1 MSENTNAMA
10 LNLIRTITAFQTGV
24 GRKTFTSSAVT
35 FADLKPELI
44 AQGFDLNNMRVLEG
58 NTNLDLINDNAILP
72 TNIERRGQ
80 ITNDL
85 TIVMAPIARPKSGAD
100 EETGDTTADN
110 EDPQYDF
117 TKDGLKIT
125 LLGVSRKD
133 LIALVKEY
141 LGVPIVSGIVKAYF
155 GSYQSIPTKK
165 LKEMVVE
172 FLFWIHTE
180 EKAVALAHMQEM
192 LDNLLDTSTE
202 GLSETLPTIQGFTG
216 HQGVEGVAGCNCGCK
231 KEIEEVKQQLDF
243 NNTEYVKGIQ
253 SIVKGFLHLQD
264 NVFNSVKKDDLSP
277 QEDEL
282 EEMLE
287 KLNQ

>member
-10 LNLIRTITAFQTGV
+10 LNLVRTITAFQTGV

-100 EETGDTTADN
+100 EETEDTTADN
-110 EDPQYDF
+110 EDPQF
-117 TKDGLKIT
+117 NSTMEGIKIS
-125 LLGVSRKD
+125 LSGVSRKD
-133 LIALVKEY
+133 LMNLVKEY
-141 LGVPIVSGIVKAYF
+141 LEVPIVSGIVKAYF
-155 GSYQSIPTKK
+155 GSYQSIPTKQ
-165 LKEMVVE
+165 LKKMVIE
-172 FLFWIHTE
+172 FIFWIHTE

-192 LDNLLDTSTE
+192 LDNLVGTSTE
-202 GLSETLPTIQGFTG
+202 GLSETLLQIKGFDY
-216 HQGVEGVAGCNCGCK
+216 HQGKAGVSGCNCGCK

-243 NNTEYVKGIQ
+243 NNVEYVKGIQ
-253 SIVKGFLHLQD
+253 SIVKGFLHLQN
-264 NVFNSVKKDDLSP
+264 NVFKTLNGEDLSP
-277 QEDEL
+277 QEKEL

>member
-44 AQGFDLNNMRVLEG
+44 AQGFDLNDMRVLEG

-133 LIALVKEY
+133 LMALVKEY

-155 GSYQSIPTKK
+155 GSYQSIPTK
-165 LKEMVVE
+165 
-172 FLFWIHTE
+172 
-180 EKAVALAHMQEM
+180 
-192 LDNLLDTSTE
+192 N
-202 GLSETLPTIQGFTG
+202 
-216 HQGVEGVAGCNCGCK
+216 
-231 KEIEEVKQQLDF
+231 
-243 NNTEYVKGIQ
+243 
-253 SIVKGFLHLQD
+253 
-264 NVFNSVKKDDLSP
+264 
-277 QEDEL
+277 
-282 EEMLE
+282 
-287 KLNQ
+287 